1 MIITA
6 LIVTYNRLDKLKMCI
21 EATRKAQFDKIVIVD
36 NASSDGTRLW
46 LKSIE
51 SEQCRV
57 IYSDVNS
64 GGAGGFKTGL
74 EYISQHIKGN
84 WVALFD
90 DDAYPDETLISRF
103 NAMSKHSYVAFSCRV
118 VDKKN
123 QLCRMNL
130 PFSKM
135 PQNFLQDMH
144 YLLRSSSFQP
154 AQDQK
159 SECVTLSFVGTII
172 RQDVIKYSLPF
183 LHDDLFIYFDDLY
196 YSYHLS
202 QAGHKML
209 YCPDLVFSHDVSSS
223 NGIILPQWKVY
234 YLVRNLL
241 LSRQLFKSKK
251 PFTIL
256 GVTLRLT
263 KYFSIVINQP
273 YKRKYLTFYLRGIRD
288 GLSGIKGKRF

>member
-21 EATRKAQFDKIVIVD
+21 EATRKAQFDQIVIVD

-51 SEQCRV
+51 SKQCKV
-57 IYSDVNS
+57 IYSEVNS

-74 EYISQHIKGN
+74 KYISQHVKGN

-90 DDAYPDETLISRF
+90 DDAYPDETLVSRF
-103 NAMSKHSYVAFSCRV
+103 KAMSQHDYAAFSCRV
-118 VDKKN
+118 IDTKN

-130 PFSKM
+130 PFSKV
-135 PQNFLQDMH
+135 PKNLLQDMH
-144 YLLRSSSFQP
+144 YLWHPSSFQP
-154 AQDQK
+154 VQDQR
-159 SECVTLSFVGTII
+159 SECETLSFVGAII
-172 RQDVIKYSLPF
+172 RQDVIKKSLPF

-196 YSYHLS
+196 YSYHLNQS
-202 QAGHKML
+202 GHKML
-209 YCPDLVFSHDVSSS
+209 YCPDLVFIHDVSSS
-223 NGIILPQWKVY
+223 NGIIFPQWKVY

-256 GVTLRLT
+256 GIILRLT
-263 KYFSIVINQP
+263 KYFSIVIKQP
-273 YKRKYLTFYLRGIRD
+273 HKRKYFTFFLRGLCD

>member
-1 MIITA
+1 MSITA

-36 NASSDGTRLW
+36 NASSDGTGLW

-57 IYSDVNS
+57 VYSGVNS
-64 GGAGGFKTGL
+64 GGAGGFKIGL
-74 EYISQHIKGN
+74 EYISQHIMGN

-90 DDAYPDETLISRF
+90 DDAYPDETLVSRF
-103 NAMSKHSYVAFSCRV
+103 KAMSKDSYAAFSCRV
-118 VDKKN
+118 IDKKN

-130 PFSKM
+130 PFRKM

-144 YLLRSSSFQP
+144 YLWCSSFFQP
-154 AQDQK
+154 AQDQQ
-159 SECVTLSFVGTII
+159 SECVTLSFVGAIV

-196 YSYHLS
+196 YSYHLN
-202 QAGHKML
+202 QAGNKML
-209 YCPDLVFSHDVSSS
+209 YCPDLVFIHDVSSS

-241 LSRQLFKSKK
+241 LSRQLFKFNK
-251 PFTIL
+251 PFTML
-256 GVTLRLT
+256 GITLRLT
-263 KYFSIVINQP
+263 KYFSIVIKQP
-273 YKRKYLTFYLRGIRD
+273 HKRKYLSFFLRGLCD
-288 GLSGIKGKRF
+288 GLLGIKGKRF